1 MHKAKQSWIHPNGEL
16 NVGFRKFLLH
26 RDMSKRMKGK
36 RGRRR
41 KREAEKGEW
50 SRGGEEEATKK
61 TAKALCDVFVS
72 SNENDSISCLAG
84 VC

>member
-1 MHKAKQSWIHPNGEL
+1 MFSRAGVHEAKQSWIHPHPEL

-41 KREAEKGEW
+41 KREAEKEEW
-50 SRGGEEEATKK
+50 SRGGEEEATKNCK
-61 TAKALCDVFVS
+61 TPL
-72 SNENDSISCLAG
+72 
-84 VC
+84 